1 MLPVYFSFVLPNNT
15 TDFLYILTRF
25 IAINPVI
32 FLSIISP
39 SSSIITIALFS
50 FKLFSITNC
59 LHFST
64 DFFFALSCLVL
75 IDLLILT
82 IAFCNVCISVCGL
95 GLLLLFLGVYSIS
108 SSSPISALN
117 KSSFSC
123 RLPYLITAFILLAT
137 LNDISVGVKSSSN
150 FASTINSFINSLLIF
165 FNPLSTTYLNSKSFI
180 SILSAILPI
189 ATKSI

>member
-1 MLPVYFSFVLPNNT
+1 MINYLLLAYNKIMKILT
-15 TDFLYILTRF
+15 YILIIFSIFALWLASYNVYTSLTHPLKFRQEIVLYAKTYDLNPAI
-25 IAINPVI
+25 IA
-32 FLSIISP
+32 SIINVE
-39 SSSIITIALFS
+39 SSFNKNAKSSKNAIGLMQI
-50 FKLFSITNC
+50 KLETANY
-59 LHFST
+59 L
-64 DFFFALSCLVL
+64 
-75 IDLLILT
+75 
-82 IAFCNVCISVCGL
+82 N
-95 GLLLLFLGVYSIS
+95 
-108 SSSPISALN
+108 ALN